1 MMPHCEVVLSDLI
14 NISGVLGTR
23 LGKFRTAFEFEFSD
37 RGESALRGFD
47 LQDPQAYI
55 DFLIAANIRLVR
67 LEFLKELHENALPM
81 PRRQE
86 AELLRTKDG
95 ATALV
100 ELTEYKQL
108 RIDKITGA

>member
-1 MMPHCEVVLSDLI
+1 LI

-23 LGKFRTAFEFEFSD
+23 LGKFRTAFEF
-37 RGESALRGFD
+37 GESVLRGFD

-67 LEFLKELHENALPM
+67 LEFLKELHDNGLPM

-100 ELTEYKQL
+100 ELKEYKQL
-108 RIDKITGA
+108 HIDKITGA